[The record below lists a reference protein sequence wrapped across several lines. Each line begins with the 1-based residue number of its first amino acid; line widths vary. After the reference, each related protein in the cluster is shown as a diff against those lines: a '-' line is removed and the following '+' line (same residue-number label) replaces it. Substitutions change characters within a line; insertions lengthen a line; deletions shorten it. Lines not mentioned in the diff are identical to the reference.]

1 MFHVKQMLKKDI
13 LINRVKDFIVSKEY
27 FNIYKDLKTGIV
39 WTDVHRLHD
48 HFAYYKSQK
57 YIPHSERKGF
67 FGFFYNFFQKLNF
80 RYKRVVLKAIL
91 KKSKV
96 ILDYGSGD
104 GKFAEYLEKK
114 GNTIIIYDPLN
125 KKQNLISGQNVDNQL
140 DIIMMWHVLEHIP
153 DLQQAFPQ
161 VIKKLNKT
169 GLLIVAVPNR
179 DCFDAK
185 HYKSNWAAWDAPRHL
200 FHFNHKSLEDL
211 MTSYNFTLVSK
222 KPLFLDSFYVSYLSE
237 KYKKSYF
244 PIFFGFIIGFVSN
257 CLAIITTNYSS
268 SIYVF
273 KRN

>member
-80 RYKRVVLKAIL
+80 RYKRVVLKASL

-125 KKQNLISGQNVDNQL
+125 KKQN
-140 DIIMMWHVLEHIP
+140 P
-153 DLQQAFPQ
+153 
-161 VIKKLNKT
+161 K
-169 GLLIVAVPNR
+169 
-179 DCFDAK
+179 
-185 HYKSNWAAWDAPRHL
+185 
-200 FHFNHKSLEDL
+200 
-211 MTSYNFTLVSK
+211 
-222 KPLFLDSFYVSYLSE
+222 
-237 KYKKSYF
+237 
-244 PIFFGFIIGFVSN
+244 
-257 CLAIITTNYSS
+257 
-268 SIYVF
+268 
-273 KRN
+273 